1 MTSPQFSLPPEL
13 LAQAFP
19 FHLVFNRNREIIQVG
34 EVLQRVHS
42 QLIVGSRLEEHFKI
56 NRPKVQFDFTAFLKQ
71 TRSLFLLESL
81 YNGMQ
86 LKGQMLYDEAEE
98 AMFFLCSVWVTD
110 TATLSPLGLKLKDF
124 AIHDPIV
131 DFLFLLQ
138 ARNNALDDA
147 KKLTEELTQQQRQ
160 LQEALKIQELLFK
173 TAEAQAQKLEETL
186 LELRHTQAK
195 LIQTEKMSSLGQLIA
210 GIAHEI
216 NNPITFINSN
226 IDYVSEYFNDLL
238 TLINLYKQHFSNS
251 HIEIETLLAKI
262 ELDFIFEDLPKTLA
276 SMRFGAERI
285 SNIVLSL
292 RNFSRLDEASLK
304 FVDIHEGIE
313 STLLILQ
320 HRLSSCAHRPDIEI
334 IRKYGDL
341 PLVECFASELNQV
354 FNHILSNAID
364 ALEAKTQTSQFKS
377 PQIGIY
383 TQFKNCGTIII
394 NIKDNGLGMNESVK
408 SKLFDPFFTT
418 KPVGKGTGLGLSISY
433 QIVVEKHGGEI
444 TCISTP
450 GEGTEFTITIPILQ
464 TNTLNYQLPQ
474 KALG

>member
-1 MTSPQFSLPPEL
+1 MTPPQFSLPPEL

-19 FHLVFNRNREIIQVG
+19 FHLIFNRNREIIQVG
-34 EVLQRVHS
+34 EVLQRVHP
-42 QLIVGSRLEEHFKI
+42 QLVVGSQLEEHFKI

-81 YNGMQ
+81 HNGMQ
-86 LKGQMLYDEAEE
+86 LKGQMLYHEVEE
-98 AMFFLCSVWVTD
+98 VMFFLCSVWVTD

-138 ARNNALDDA
+138 ARNSALDDA
-147 KKLTEELTQQQRQ
+147 KKLTEELTQQQKQ
-160 LQEALKIQELLFK
+160 LEEGLKIQELLFK

-186 LELRHTQAK
+186 LELQHAQAK

-216 NNPITFINSN
+216 NNPITFINGN
-226 IDYVSEYFNDLL
+226 IDYVSDYFNDLL
-238 TLINLYKQHFSNS
+238 TLINLYKQHFSNTY
-251 HIEIETLLAKI
+251 IEIEALIDKI
-262 ELDFIFEDLPKTLA
+262 ELDFLVEDLPKTLA

-292 RNFSRLDEASLK
+292 RNFSRLDEADLK

-320 HRLSSCAHRPDIEI
+320 HRLRSCAHRPEIEI

-364 ALEAKTQTSQFKS
+364 ALEAKTQTSQFKFS
-377 PQIGIY
+377 PQIEIC

-394 NIKDNGLGMNESVK
+394 NIQDNGLGMNEEVK

-444 TCISTP
+444 TCISIP
-450 GEGTEFTITIPILQ
+450 GEGTEFTIKIPILQ
-464 TNTLNYQLPQ
+464 TNTVNYQLP
-474 KALG
+474 